1 VLKER
6 HVKQGMVSLSGIIID
21 IILVNSVIQIMR
33 TAEVVHMQFEYFR
46 EGFT

>member
-1 VLKER
+1 MLKER
-6 HVKQGMVSLSGIIID
+6 HIKQGMVSLSGIMVE

-46 EGFT
+46 EGFA